1 MTTLGHG
8 LRTAPALG
16 TASSATVRRRAR
28 GLLAAVTGN
37 PYLQLLVAI
46 VLIAVGAV
54 LLMLGIAALLDVV
67 VPWVFGD
74 ELHALKVLLPQLG

>member
-8 LRTAPALG
+8 LRTAPTLG
-16 TASSATVRRRAR
+16 ASSAATVRRRAR

-37 PYLQLLVAI
+37 PYLQLLVTI

-54 LLMLGIAALLDVV
+54 LLTLGIAALLNVV
-67 VPWVFGD
+67 VPWVFSD
-74 ELHALKVLLPQLG
+74 ELNALKVLLPQLG

>member
-16 TASSATVRRRAR
+16 TPSVTVRRRAR

-37 PYLQLLVAI
+37 AYLQLLVTLLLLATGATL
-46 VLIAVGAV
+46 LI
-54 LLMLGIAALLDVV
+54 LGIGLALDVV
-67 VPWVFGD
+67 LPWVFSD
-74 ELHALKVLLPQLG
+74 ELTALKAILPQVG

>member
-8 LRTAPALG
+8 LRTAPTLG
-16 TASSATVRRRAR
+16 TPSEPVRRRAR

-37 PYLQLLVAI
+37 AYLQLAI
-46 VLIAVGAV
+46 TLLLIAAG
-54 LLMLGIAALLDVV
+54 MALLLVGIGFVLDIA

-74 ELHALKVLLPQLG
+74 ELRALKVLLPQLG

>member
-8 LRTAPALG
+8 LRTAPPLG
-16 TASSATVRRRAR
+16 TSSATVRRRAR

-46 VLIAVGAV
+46 VLIAAGAV
-54 LLMLGIAALLDVV
+54 LLTLGIVAVLDVV
-67 VPWVFGD
+67 LPWIFSD
-74 ELHALKVLLPQLG
+74 ELNALKILLPQLG